1 MSGVSICPVVSYSG
15 SPLYS
20 LLNKYI
26 PNFARD
32 VKDENNN
39 VKNPTMFA
47 NYIRNAPIE
56 IEVMMV
62 WFDITYNW
70 CTKHNQGLCNND
82 DQFPR
87 KKSIPQDKFLHL
99 LNFALTSTWY
109 TFICQFY

>member
-1 MSGVSICPVVSYSG
+1 MTDINNDPYQLLNKDPTTKSKAKMLKQLKVLKYNNSGVSICPVVSYSG

-62 WFDITYNW
+62 
-70 CTKHNQGLCNND
+70 
-82 DQFPR
+82 
-87 KKSIPQDKFLHL
+87 
-99 LNFALTSTWY
+99 
-109 TFICQFY
+109 

>member
-56 IEVMMV
+56 NEVMMV
-62 WFDITYNW
+62 
-70 CTKHNQGLCNND
+70 
-82 DQFPR
+82 
-87 KKSIPQDKFLHL
+87 
-99 LNFALTSTWY
+99 
-109 TFICQFY
+109 